1 MTNLA
6 KTQFFFYTD
15 CWKKI
20 YKIRNSRHRYDNE
33 RSCTNMSFKAY
44 FSSYKFFSIT
54 SCCFF
59 LRCRNILLWNN
70 LLHNNKQ
77 VKIIERKMYTHRYLL
92 RRSSS
97 FSSKFPRWCLVDSCN
112 SIRGRTK
119 KDRLGF
125 LSSDRDSVLEDK
137 LRVGRVWIDNRARGV
152 ERVSRVKR
160 LKIAPSG
167 WH

>member
-1 MTNLA
+1 MTNFA
-6 KTQFFFYTD
+6 TTQFSFYAG

-20 YKIRNSRHRYDNE
+20 YKVCNSRHQCDDE
-33 RSCTNMSFKAY
+33 SSCTKMSFKAY
-44 FSSYKFFSIT
+44 FSSYKLLSIT
-54 SCCFF
+54 SCFFF
-59 LRCRNILLWNN
+59 LRCKNLLLWNN
-70 LLHNNKQ
+70 FLHNNKQ

-97 FSSKFPRWCLVDSCN
+97 FSWKFPRWCLVDSCN